1 VRRGFTVVELIIVIA
16 VIGILATIALV
27 TYNGSQNRAYDSGVQ
42 SDLDSSA
49 GLIEG
54 FRVNLSDTHRFPA
67 SAADLTSAGLLA
79 TKKSYDQTTATNF
92 VYCVNTSD
100 YQSYALA
107 ALSKSGK
114 TFVIT
119 QDGFQTSVLTS
130 ASFANASTICSGLSL
145 SLVSSGM
152 SPAGTWQ
159 SWVVGGS

>member
-1 VRRGFTVVELIIVIA
+1 MRKGFTIVELIIVIT
-16 VIGILATIALV
+16 VIGILATIAIV
-27 TYNGSQNRAYDSGVQ
+27 SYNGAQGRAHDSAVE
-42 SDLDSSA
+42 SDLDNAS
-49 GLIEG
+49 GLIEH

-67 SAADLTSAGLLA
+67 SASDLAQAGILA
-79 TKKSYDQTTATNF
+79 SKNSYDLTTATNF

-114 TFVIT
+114 TFKIN
-119 QDGFQTSVLTS
+119 QDGFQTSTLTS
-130 ASFANASTICSGLSL
+130 ADFANASTICSGMSL

-159 SWVVGGS
+159 SWVGGS